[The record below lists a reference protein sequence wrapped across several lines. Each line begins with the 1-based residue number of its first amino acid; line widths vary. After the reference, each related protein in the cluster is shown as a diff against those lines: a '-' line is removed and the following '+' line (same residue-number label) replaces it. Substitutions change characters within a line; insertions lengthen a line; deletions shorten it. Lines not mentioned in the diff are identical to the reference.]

1 MDMEFDPRQVNI
13 YTVEELKGF
22 LSSGKVQFVDLQ
34 KLSLNWQKQ
43 DELRKWMQEL
53 ESKRQNEERDWQNSC
68 SMNTIAAYKY
78 YLSNYGDN
86 AIHAFDANV
95 KIQELNVVQQRLYE
109 DLFEDM
115 REDILK
121 YKANVMNVLFGK
133 MPPTDEMRAENSPIG
148 RFLKADIKLTFDD
161 LYRSGILPEGN
172 RALEKAIF
180 IDDFEVPQLPIE
192 ELGEVPTDRTDVY
205 FLGCPASG
213 KSCVLAGFLNYLH
226 YAGEMEYLPLKN
238 SAGIDG
244 CRSYYNQLIKGVSE
258 FKAPRSTGMDT
269 VSFMQLNLGPK
280 RDREI
285 TAMEL
290 SGEAFKSLS
299 DANCTGQE
307 VWENLGIG
315 RCLKNNNPKTLF
327 FLLDYSSIIG
337 KNPRFSAVDQ
347 ELILDNA
354 LDVFSHDGTGKHG
367 ERNCTMSKVKTVAV
381 VITKSDLM
389 DVECGRTLTS
399 EERADIA
406 FDYLQ
411 KRLAN
416 FMNNLGGICE
426 KYGINANNKGHAFEP
441 FVWTFSLGKFFLGNS
456 VIFNPE
462 DSKRISEFV
471 VAATEKKRRGLFDF
485 LG

>member
-1 MDMEFDPRQVNI
+1 MEFDPRNVNM
-13 YTVEELKGF
+13 YSVEELKGF
-22 LSSGKVQFVDLQ
+22 LSSGKVKFVDLQ
-34 KLSLNWQKQ
+34 RLGLNWQKQ
-43 DELRKWMQEL
+43 DALRAWL
-53 ESKRQNEERDWQNSC
+53 EEIERKKQNEERDWQTAC
-68 SMNTIAAYKY
+68 SMNTIPAYKY
-78 YLSNYGDN
+78 YLSTYGEN
-86 AIHAFDANV
+86 AIHAFDAKV
-95 KIQELNVVQQRLYE
+95 KIQELEAAHQHLYE

-115 REDILK
+115 RNDILK
-121 YKANVMNVLFGK
+121 YKANVMGVLFGK
-133 MPPTDEMRAENSPIG
+133 MPPTDDMRNENSPIG

-180 IDDFEVPQLPIE
+180 IDDFEVPQRSIE

-205 FLGCPASG
+205 FLGCPGSG

-226 YAGEMEYLPLKN
+226 YAGEMEYLPSKN
-238 SAGIDG
+238 ADGVDG

-258 FKAPRSTGMDT
+258 YKAPRSTGMDT

-280 RDREI
+280 RDKEI

-290 SGEAFKSLS
+290 SGEAFRSLS
-299 DANCTGQE
+299 EANCTGQE
-307 VWENLGIG
+307 VWERLGVG

-337 KNPRFSAVDQ
+337 KNQRFSAVDQ

-367 ERNCTMSKVKTVAV
+367 VKNCTMSKVKTVAV

-389 DVECGRTLTS
+389 DAECGRTLTP
-399 EERADIA
+399 EERTDIA

-411 KRLAN
+411 KRFAN
-416 FMNNLGGICE
+416 FMNNLGEICR

-441 FVWTFSLGKFFLGNS
+441 FVWTFSLGRFFLGNS
-456 VIFNPE
+456 VIFEPE

-471 VAATEKKRRGLFDF
+471 VAATETKRKGLFDF

>member
-1 MDMEFDPRQVNI
+1 MEFDPRNVNM
-13 YTVEELKGF
+13 YSVDELKTFISNGI
-22 LSSGKVQFVDLQ
+22 VQFVDLQ
-34 KLSLNWQKQ
+34 KLGLNWQKQ
-43 DELRKWMQEL
+43 DEM
-53 ESKRQNEERDWQNSC
+53 RQWLQAIEEKKKAEERAWQSAC

-78 YLSNYGDN
+78 YLSVYGET
-86 AIHAFDANV
+86 AVHAFDCNV
-95 KIQELNVVQQRLYE
+95 RIQELEVAQQRIYE

-115 REDILK
+115 RSDILK

-133 MPPTDEMRAENSPIG
+133 MPPTDEMRAENSAMG

-161 LYRSGILPEGN
+161 LYRSNILPQGN
-172 RALEKAIF
+172 HALERAIF

-205 FLGCPASG
+205 FLGCPGSG

-226 YAGEMEYLPLKN
+226 YAGEMEYLPSKN
-238 SAGIDG
+238 AAGVDG
-244 CRSYYNQLIKGVSE
+244 CRTYYNQLIKGVSE
-258 FKAPRSTGMDT
+258 YKAPRSTGTDT

-307 VWENLGIG
+307 VWERLGIG

-337 KNPRFSAVDQ
+337 KNPHFSAVDQ

-354 LDVFSHDGTGKHG
+354 LNVFSHDGTGKFG
-367 ERNCTMSKVKTVAV
+367 EKNCTMSKVKTVAI

-389 DVECGRTLTS
+389 DVEYGRTLTS

-411 KRLAN
+411 QRFAN
-416 FMNNLGGICE
+416 FMNNLGDICK
-426 KYGINANNKGHAFEP
+426 KYDINSNNKGHAGEP
-441 FVWTFSLGKFFLGNS
+441 FVSTFSLGQFFLGNS
-456 VIFNPE
+456 VIFDPQ
-462 DSKRISEFV
+462 DSKRIAEFV
-471 VAATEKKRRGLFDF
+471 VAATEKRRRGFFDF